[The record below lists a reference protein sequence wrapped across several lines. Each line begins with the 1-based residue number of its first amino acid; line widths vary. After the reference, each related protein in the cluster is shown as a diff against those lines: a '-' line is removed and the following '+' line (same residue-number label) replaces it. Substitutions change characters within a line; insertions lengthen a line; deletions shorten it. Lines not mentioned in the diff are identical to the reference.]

1 VIVPQNPDLSY
12 AVACVFFGISIIE
25 IIVCLVLL
33 VIFALNMDSRIVRQ
47 SGALLNVTMLV
58 GTLMLS
64 IAQLLTCLGN
74 TDALCVLVLYFF
86 RTGFMLLMS
95 CLLLKNFRIYRIFG
109 NKKATALNITELYLF
124 GWVLLIT
131 GVYVGVI
138 TVFVAV
144 FGFDAVLIQS
154 TKDYFYQFIKCRIPF
169 TTWNFIFEIFLEVT
183 IVCLLVMTLI
193 LAWLTRRVHS
203 DYSESKSLA
212 TFAGIVAIV
221 LVILVPL
228 SLTLGDE
235 SDSQIIRF
243 VIQSEF
249 ILIIVVSSLGLL
261 FIPKTIMIFRNR

>member
-1 VIVPQNPDLSY
+1 
-12 AVACVFFGISIIE
+12 
-25 IIVCLVLL
+25 
-33 VIFALNMDSRIVRQ
+33 
-47 SGALLNVTMLV
+47 
-58 GTLMLS
+58 
-64 IAQLLTCLGN
+64 
-74 TDALCVLVLYFF
+74 
-86 RTGFMLLMS
+86 
-95 CLLLKNFRIYRIFG
+95 
-109 NKKATALNITELYLF
+109 
-124 GWVLLIT
+124 
-131 GVYVGVI
+131 
-138 TVFVAV
+138 
-144 FGFDAVLIQS
+144 
-154 TKDYFYQFIKCRIPF
+154 
-169 TTWNFIFEIFLEVT
+169 
-183 IVCLLVMTLI
+183 MTLI